1 VDHTSEYHGAS
12 RREDWH
18 RTKSAGPWSA
28 RHGDDVIKKLNKDLL
43 SPIGS
48 MAMAEISAV
57 DCLGVLRS
65 IEKRGSH
72 ETAKRSLGVIS
83 LVLDYA
89 VALGH

>member
-1 VDHTSEYHGAS
+1 MDALKRVSTATLFVRPTPRGH
-12 RREDWH
+12 
-18 RTKSAGPWSA
+18 SAAVSFE
-28 RHGDDVIKKLNKDLL
+28 
-43 SPIGS
+43 S

>member
-1 VDHTSEYHGAS
+1 VDHTSKYHGAS
-12 RREDWH
+12 RRDDWH
-18 RTKSAGPWSA
+18 RTKSAGTWSA
-28 RHGDDVIKKLNKDLL
+28 RHADDVIKKLHKDILP
-43 SPIGS
+43 PIGS

>member
-1 VDHTSEYHGAS
+1 MGPLVFAAQMALDPTMDSTAGFLETWL
-12 RREDWH
+12 RRYD
-18 RTKSAGPWSA
+18 ALP
-28 RHGDDVIKKLNKDLL
+28 
-43 SPIGS
+43 PIGS

-72 ETAKRSLGVIS
+72 EPATRSLGVIS